1 MLSYQILAFTRH
13 GKIQISH
20 IKIVNLRYQVQHGM
34 LNLHYMLDHI
44 MYQISGTILSKSSKN
59 VKQLLIILQ

>member
-20 IKIVNLRYQVQHGM
+20 TKILNQVQHGM

>member
-20 IKIVNLRYQVQHGM
+20 TKIVNLRYQVQHGM

-44 MYQISGTILSKSSKN
+44 MYLISK
-59 VKQLLIILQ
+59 